1 MANIKLGNKIFND
14 IEEVKVNTV
23 EGEKVIFSLGGGTEV
38 LDTLVKAL
46 IEKTPYE
53 LKSNVEGVIA
63 EKAFMND
70 YLITSVNLPSVTSIE
85 AGAFNSCL
93 SLTSVNM
100 PSVTSI
106 GEGAFRGCYDLTKAD
121 MLSVTSIGE
130 GAFAYCEALASVNI
144 PSVTS
149 IEEMTFEGCR
159 SLASVN
165 IPSVTSIEEMTFVGC
180 RSLASVN
187 MPLAKSVGMG
197 AFGECKSLTKIDL
210 PSVTSIGQQAFVN
223 CTALAA
229 VILRTTETVCVVDLT
244 AFANTPLLR
253 GLGHFYVPASMYESY
268 RAVYET
274 AANVD
279 TPGFFDILFRKIEDY
294 PEITETNLT

>member
-165 IPSVTSIEEMTFVGC
+165 
-180 RSLASVN
+180 